1 MEGHTIKWRNQ
12 NTKKEKENNNNNKT
26 ARTLIKTG
34 RNAGAKDD

>member
-1 MEGHTIKWRNQ
+1 MAKSKH
-12 NTKKEKENNNNNKT
+12 TKKGKQNNNNNKT